1 MDMNETAKKMKSR
14 HPWELSRTKCVLKS
28 MDSYL
33 TDIHRNGEKKRYLNI
48 GAGDMYFDRALMKK
62 WKKDALYAVDI
73 GYAEQEK
80 QGSRVHKYKYLEE
93 IEENNFDYAL
103 MMDSLEYMED
113 EVEYVK
119 KLCGKLKPGGMI
131 FFTLPSFQKLFSEHD
146 VIVKLLRRYDRKSFA
161 RIIDEIPEIEIV
173 EEHFFYFSLL
183 CVRCLQK
190 WLHLPIDPKHEVTTG
205 WRFEE
210 KGIVTK
216 LVTGFLNLDYR
227 TGAFLNKH
235 NIWLPGLS
243 LFIVCRKDNRN
254 E

>member
-1 MDMNETAKKMKSR
+1 MDINETSKKMKSR

-33 TDIHRNGEKKRYLNI
+33 TDIHKTGDKKSYLNI

-131 FFTLPSFQKLFSEHD
+131 FFTLP
-146 VIVKLLRRYDRKSFA
+146 
-161 RIIDEIPEIEIV
+161 
-173 EEHFFYFSLL
+173 
-183 CVRCLQK
+183 LQ
-190 WLHLPIDPKHEVTTG
+190 
-205 WRFEE
+205 
-210 KGIVTK
+210 
-216 LVTGFLNLDYR
+216 
-227 TGAFLNKH
+227 
-235 NIWLPGLS
+235 
-243 LFIVCRKDNRN
+243 
-254 E
+254 